1 MIDWQYPLAYS
12 LAHPPSRAR
21 QLKDSMKKPKPK
33 SLMREVAYERFKAQL
48 FKRNLVPGQFVSQGE
63 LCELLDVPLG
73 PTREALKRLE
83 AESLVRLIPQ
93 RGIQIAD
100 IGVTL
105 IREAFEFRTILEL
118 AAVRRFVANADDAT
132 IAKLEHSTRAVLDR
146 MATSTDVDS
155 RVLDA
160 ALQVDWGM
168 HNLFIESVG
177 NHILTAAHQQ
187 NFDKIRMIRLHGRSP
202 RYLPLAME
210 EHLVVIEALQRRDA
224 DQAAAALAHHLGCA
238 ERRALGL

>member
-1 MIDWQYPLAYS
+1 MKRETL
-12 LAHPPSRAR
+12 PPVRTRRA
-21 QLKDSMKKPKPK
+21 KPK
-33 SLMREVAYERFKAQL
+33 SLMREIAYERFKTEL
-48 FKRNLVPGQFVSQGE
+48 FKRNLAPGQFVSQGE

-105 IREAFEFRTILEL
+105 IHEAFEFRTVLEL
-118 AAVRRFVANADDAT
+118 AAIRRFVQTVDDAT
-132 IAKLEHSTRAVLDR
+132 LNELERTTLAVLKR
-146 MATSTDVDS
+146 MQGGDATDPQL
-155 RVLDA
+155 LDH

-168 HNLFIESVG
+168 HTMIMDSVG
-177 NHILTAAHQQ
+177 NRIMMSAHQR
-187 NFDKIRMIRLHGRSP
+187 NFDKIKMIRLHGRSP

-210 EHLVVIEALQRRDA
+210 EHLKVIAALKSRDPER
-224 DQAAAALAHHLGCA
+224 AAAALQDHLKSA
-238 ERRALGL
+238 EHRALGL

>member
-1 MIDWQYPLAYS
+1 M
-12 LAHPPSRAR
+12 R
-21 QLKDSMKKPKPK
+21 KPKPK

-63 LCELLDVPLG
+63 LCDLLDVPLG

-93 RGIQIAD
+93 RGIQITD

-105 IREAFEFRTILEL
+105 IREAFEFRTILEA
-118 AAVRRFVANADDAT
+118 AAVRRFVATADDAT
-132 IAKLEHSTRAVLDR
+132 LEALETSTRTMLDR
-146 MATSTDVDS
+146 LAANADADTRLV
-155 RVLDA
+155 DA
-160 ALQVDWGM
+160 ALEVDWRM
-168 HNLFIESVG
+168 HDLIVESVG
-177 NHILTAAHQQ
+177 NRILMQAHRQ

-210 EHLVVIEALQRRDA
+210 EHLAAIQAMRRRDA
-224 DQAAAALAHHLGCA
+224 DAAAAALEHHLACA
-238 ERRALGL
+238 QRRALGL

>member
-1 MIDWQYPLAYS
+1 MIVLTIRGGHH
-12 LAHPPSRAR
+12 L
-21 QLKDSMKKPKPK
+21 KKPKPK
-33 SLMREVAYERFKAQL
+33 SLMREVAYERFKAEL
-48 FKRNLVPGQFVSQGE
+48 FKRNLTPGQFVSQGE

-105 IREAFEFRTILEL
+105 IHEAFEFRAVLEL
-118 AAVRRFVANADDAT
+118 AAVRRFAVEAEESVVAD
-132 IAKLEHSTRAVLDR
+132 LEERTTSVLKRLDG
-146 MATSTDVDS
+146 SSNTDP
-155 RVLDA
+155 RLLDA

-168 HNLFIESVG
+168 HDLIVEAVG
-177 NHILTAAHQQ
+177 NRIMMTAHRQ

-202 RYLPLAME
+202 HYIPLALE
-210 EHLVVIEALQRRDA
+210 EHIAVIRALKRRDP
-224 DQAAAALAHHLGCA
+224 DKAASALESHLKAA
-238 ERRALGL
+238 ERRALGM

>member
-1 MIDWQYPLAYS
+1 
-12 LAHPPSRAR
+12 
-21 QLKDSMKKPKPK
+21 LKKAKPR
-33 SLMREVAYERFKAQL
+33 SLMREVAYERFKAEL
-48 FKRNLVPGQFVSQGE
+48 FKRNLSPGQFVSQGE

-105 IREAFEFRTILEL
+105 IHEAFQFRTVLEL
-118 AAVRRFVANADDAT
+118 AAVRRFAQDGEEAVIVDLEARTTAVLRRLDGGNNADP
-132 IAKLEHSTRAVLDR
+132 KL
-146 MATSTDVDS
+146 
-155 RVLDA
+155 LDA

-168 HNLFIESVG
+168 HDLIVEAMENRIMM
-177 NHILTAAHQQ
+177 TAHRQ

-202 RYLPLAME
+202 RFLPLALE
-210 EHLVVIEALQRRDA
+210 EHMAVIRALKRRDP
-224 DQAAAALAHHLGCA
+224 DKAAAALEQHLKRA

>member
-1 MIDWQYPLAYS
+1 
-12 LAHPPSRAR
+12 
-21 QLKDSMKKPKPK
+21 MKKPKPK
-33 SLMREVAYERFKAQL
+33 SLMREVAYERFKTQL
-48 FKRNLVPGQFVSQGE
+48 FKRNLVPGHFVSQGE
-63 LCELLDVPLG
+63 LCALLDVPLG

-118 AAVRRFVANADDAT
+118 AAVRRFVANADDAA
-132 IAKLEHSTRAVLDR
+132 IATLEHSTRAVLDR

-168 HNLFIESVG
+168 HNLFIESAG

-210 EHLVVIEALQRRDA
+210 EHLVVIDALQRRDA
-224 DQAAAALAHHLGCA
+224 DQAAAALAHHLACA

>member
-1 MIDWQYPLAYS
+1 
-12 LAHPPSRAR
+12 
-21 QLKDSMKKPKPK
+21 MKKPRPK
-33 SLMREVAYERFKAQL
+33 SLMREVAYERFKTQL

-93 RGIQIAD
+93 RGIQITD

-105 IREAFEFRTILEL
+105 IREAFEFRTILEV
-118 AAVRRFVANADDAT
+118 AAVRRFVASADDSA
-132 IAKLEHSTRAVLDR
+132 IDKLARDTRAMRER
-146 MATSTDVDS
+146 MKAGEVDTKL
-155 RVLDA
+155 LDA

-168 HNLFIESVG
+168 HNQIVQSVG
-177 NHILTAAHQQ
+177 NRILMSAHEQ
-187 NFDKIRMIRLHGRSP
+187 NFDKIRMIRLHARSP

-210 EHLVVIEALQRRDA
+210 EHVAVIEAMQRRDA
-224 DQAAAALAHHLGCA
+224 DAAAAALEHHLACA
-238 ERRALGL
+238 QRRALGL

>member
-1 MIDWQYPLAYS
+1 M
-12 LAHPPSRAR
+12 R
-21 QLKDSMKKPKPK
+21 KPKPK

-63 LCELLDVPLG
+63 LCDLLDVPLG

-93 RGIQIAD
+93 RGIQITD

-105 IREAFEFRTILEL
+105 IREAFEFRTILEA
-118 AAVRRFVANADDAT
+118 AAVRRFVATADDAT
-132 IAKLEHSTRAVLDR
+132 LEALETSTRTMLDR
-146 MATSTDVDS
+146 LAANADADTRLV
-155 RVLDA
+155 DA
-160 ALQVDWGM
+160 ALEVDWRM
-168 HNLFIESVG
+168 HDLIVESVG
-177 NHILTAAHQQ
+177 NRILMQAHRQ

-210 EHLVVIEALQRRDA
+210 EHLAAIQAMRRRDA
-224 DQAAAALAHHLGCA
+224 DAAAAALEHHLACA

>member
-1 MIDWQYPLAYS
+1 M
-12 LAHPPSRAR
+12 
-21 QLKDSMKKPKPK
+21 SMRKPKPK
-33 SLMREVAYERFKAQL
+33 SLMREVAYERFKSEL
-48 FKRNLVPGQFVSQGE
+48 FKRNLAPGQFVSQVE
-63 LCELLDVPLG
+63 LCTLLDVPLG

-105 IREAFEFRTILEL
+105 IHEAFEFRTVLEV
-118 AAVRRFVANADDAT
+118 AAIRRFVQSADDAT
-132 IAKLEHSTRAVLDR
+132 LEELERAT
-146 MATSTDVDS
+146 MAIQQKMKGRSDVDT
-155 RVLDA
+155 RLLDA

-168 HNLFIESVG
+168 HNLIVESVG
-177 NHILTAAHQQ
+177 NRIMMSAHQQ
-187 NFDKIRMIRLHGRSP
+187 NFDKIKMIRLHGRSP

-210 EHLVVIEALQRRDA
+210 EHLVVIAALKARDA
-224 DQAAAALAHHLGCA
+224 DRAAAALAAHLQSA

>member
-1 MIDWQYPLAYS
+1 
-12 LAHPPSRAR
+12 
-21 QLKDSMKKPKPK
+21 
-33 SLMREVAYERFKAQL
+33 MREVAYERFKAEL
-48 FKRNLVPGQFVSQGE
+48 FKRKLSPGQFVSQGE

-105 IREAFEFRTILEL
+105 IHEAFEFRTILEL
-118 AAVRRFVANADDAT
+118 AAVRRFALDADGAIVAD
-132 IAKLEHSTRAVLDR
+132 LEERTLAVMRRLDGGANPDPR
-146 MATSTDVDS
+146 L
-155 RVLDA
+155 LDA

-168 HNLFIESVG
+168 HDLIVESAG
-177 NHILTAAHQQ
+177 NRIMMTAHRQ

-202 RYLPLAME
+202 RYIPLALE
-210 EHLVVIEALQRRDA
+210 EHVAVIRALRRRDP
-224 DQAAAALAHHLGCA
+224 DEAAAALETHLKAA
-238 ERRALGL
+238 ER

>member
-1 MIDWQYPLAYS
+1 
-12 LAHPPSRAR
+12 
-21 QLKDSMKKPKPK
+21 MKKPVK
-33 SLMREVAYERFKAQL
+33 SKALMREIAYERFKTEL
-48 FKRNLVPGQFVSQGE
+48 FRRNLAPGQFVSQVE

-105 IREAFEFRTILEL
+105 IHEAFEFRAVIEL
-118 AAVRRFVANADDAT
+118 AAMRRFVVEASDAT
-132 IAKLEHSTRAVLDR
+132 LDELERSTRAVLTR
-146 MATSTDVDS
+146 MKDTPEPDA
-155 RVLDA
+155 RLLDA

-168 HNLFIESVG
+168 HTLVIESMG
-177 NHILTAAHQQ
+177 NRILTDAHQR

-210 EHLVVIEALQRRDA
+210 EHLGVIEAVRRRDPEA
-224 DQAAAALAHHLGCA
+224 AAAALSRHLAAA

>member
-1 MIDWQYPLAYS
+1 
-12 LAHPPSRAR
+12 
-21 QLKDSMKKPKPK
+21 
-33 SLMREVAYERFKAQL
+33 MREVAYERFKAEL
-48 FKRNLVPGQFVSQGE
+48 FKRNLAPGQFVSQVE
-63 LCELLDVPLG
+63 LCTLLDVPLG

-105 IREAFEFRTILEL
+105 IHEAFEFRIILET
-118 AAVRRFVANADDAT
+118 AAIRRFVQTADDA
-132 IAKLEHSTRAVLDR
+132 VLDELER
-146 MATSTDVDS
+146 STTAVQQKMTGKSEVDV
-155 RVLDA
+155 RLLDA

-168 HNLFIESVG
+168 HDLIVASVG
-177 NHILTAAHQQ
+177 NRIMMTAHQQ
-187 NFDKIRMIRLHGRSP
+187 NFDKIKMIRLHGRSP

-210 EHLVVIEALQRRDA
+210 EHLVVIAALKARDP
-224 DQAAAALAHHLGCA
+224 DKAAAALEHHLRCA

>member
-1 MIDWQYPLAYS
+1 
-12 LAHPPSRAR
+12 
-21 QLKDSMKKPKPK
+21 MKKPKPK

-63 LCELLDVPLG
+63 LCALLDVPLG

-105 IREAFEFRTILEL
+105 IREAFEFRTILEV
-118 AAVRRFVANADDAT
+118 AAIRRFAETADDTALAR
-132 IAKLEHSTRAVLDR
+132 IEGETRAMMERLAPGNVADTRLLDQ
-146 MATSTDVDS
+146 
-155 RVLDA
+155 
-160 ALQVDWGM
+160 ALQVDWSL
-168 HNLFIESVG
+168 HNLMVEAMG
-177 NHILTAAHQQ
+177 NRILINAHQQ

-210 EHLVVIEALQRRDA
+210 EHLVIIAALRRRDA
-224 DQAAAALAHHLGCA
+224 DEAAAALTAHLGAA

>member
-1 MIDWQYPLAYS
+1 
-12 LAHPPSRAR
+12 
-21 QLKDSMKKPKPK
+21 MKKPKAK
-33 SLMREVAYERFKAQL
+33 SLMREVAYERFKVQL

-63 LCELLDVPLG
+63 LCALLDVPLG

-118 AAVRRFVANADDAT
+118 AAVRAFAKTADDAT
-132 IAKLEHSTRAVLDR
+132 LAELAASTRSVLER
-146 MATSTDVDS
+146 MAPGNEVDS
-155 RVLDA
+155 RLLDA

-168 HNLFIESVG
+168 HNLIIDSMR
-177 NHILTAAHQQ
+177 NHILRSAHQQ

-202 RYLPLAME
+202 RYLPLALE
-210 EHLVVIEALQRRDA
+210 EHLAVIDALQRRDA
-224 DQAAAALAHHLGCA
+224 DGAAAALERHLLA
-238 ERRALGL
+238 AQHRALGL

>member
-1 MIDWQYPLAYS
+1 
-12 LAHPPSRAR
+12 
-21 QLKDSMKKPKPK
+21 MKKPKQK

-63 LCELLDVPLG
+63 LCALLDVPLG

-93 RGIQIAD
+93 RGIQITD

-105 IREAFEFRTILEL
+105 IHEAFEFRTILEL
-118 AAVRRFVANADDAT
+118 AAVRRFTLNADDAT
-132 IAKLEHSTRAVLDR
+132 IAELERTTRAVQDR
-146 MATSTDVDS
+146 MATADEFDS
-155 RVLDA
+155 RLLDA

-168 HNLFIESVG
+168 HNLIVESVG
-177 NHILTAAHQQ
+177 NHVLTSAHQQ

-210 EHLVVIEALQRRDA
+210 EHLVVIEALRRRDP
-224 DQAAAALAHHLGCA
+224 DAAAMALERHLAAA

>member
-1 MIDWQYPLAYS
+1 M
-12 LAHPPSRAR
+12 RKTR
-21 QLKDSMKKPKPK
+21 PK
-33 SLMREVAYERFKAQL
+33 SLMREIAYERFKAQL
-48 FKRNLVPGQFVSQGE
+48 FKRNLSPGQFVSQGE

-83 AESLVRLIPQ
+83 AENLVRLIPQ
-93 RGIQIAD
+93 RGIQITD

-105 IREAFEFRTILEL
+105 IHEAFEFRTVLEM
-118 AAVRRFVANADDAT
+118 AAVRRFAHTASDAELKGLEEATTDILRRLDGGSNADP
-132 IAKLEHSTRAVLDR
+132 KLI
-146 MATSTDVDS
+146 
-155 RVLDA
+155 DA

-168 HNLFIESVG
+168 HDMMVDSIG
-177 NHILTAAHQQ
+177 NHIMMTAHRQ

-210 EHLVVIEALQRRDA
+210 EHLDVIVALKQRDA
-224 DQAAAALAHHLGCA
+224 DAAAAALARHFECA

>member
-1 MIDWQYPLAYS
+1 
-12 LAHPPSRAR
+12 
-21 QLKDSMKKPKPK
+21 MKKPKQK

-105 IREAFEFRTILEL
+105 IREAFEFRTVLEL
-118 AAVRRFVANADDAT
+118 AAVRRFTESADLAT
-132 IAKLEHSTRAVLDR
+132 VEKLEADTRAMLER
-146 MATSTDVDS
+146 MAAAAEPDT
-155 RVLDA
+155 RLLDA

-168 HNLFIESVG
+168 HTLIIESMG
-177 NHILTAAHQQ
+177 NRILTNAHLQ

-210 EHLVVIEALQRRDA
+210 EHLGVLEAARRRDPDA
-224 DQAAAALAHHLGCA
+224 AAAALARHLSAA

>member
-1 MIDWQYPLAYS
+1 
-12 LAHPPSRAR
+12 
-21 QLKDSMKKPKPK
+21 MKKAKPK
-33 SLMREVAYERFKAQL
+33 SLMREVAYERFKSEL

-93 RGIQIAD
+93 RGIQITD

-105 IREAFEFRTILEL
+105 IHEAFEFRTVLEV
-118 AAVRRFVANADDAT
+118 AAVRHFVAHARDDVLAGLAADTAAVMQAFADGRDDDPRL
-132 IAKLEHSTRAVLDR
+132 IDRAL
-146 MATSTDVDS
+146 A
-155 RVLDA
+155 
-160 ALQVDWGM
+160 VDWGM
-168 HNLFIESVG
+168 HDLIVDSVG
-177 NHILTAAHQQ
+177 NRIMMTAHRQ

-210 EHLVVIEALQRRDA
+210 EHLAVIQAMQRRDPDA
-224 DQAAAALAHHLGCA
+224 SAAALAAHLKAA

>member
-1 MIDWQYPLAYS
+1 M
-12 LAHPPSRAR
+12 R
-21 QLKDSMKKPKPK
+21 KPKPK
-33 SLMREVAYERFKAQL
+33 SLMREVAYERFKSEL
-48 FKRNLVPGQFVSQGE
+48 FKRNLAPGQFVSQVE
-63 LCELLDVPLG
+63 LCTLLDVPLG

-105 IREAFEFRTILEL
+105 IHEAFEFRTVLEL
-118 AAVRRFVANADDAT
+118 AAIRRFVQTAADAT
-132 IAKLEHSTRAVLDR
+132 LEELERAT
-146 MATSTDVDS
+146 MAIQQKMKGRSDVDT
-155 RVLDA
+155 RLLDA

-168 HNLFIESVG
+168 HNLIVESVG
-177 NHILTAAHQQ
+177 NRIMMSAHQQ
-187 NFDKIRMIRLHGRSP
+187 NFDKLKMIRLHGRSP

-210 EHLVVIEALQRRDA
+210 EHLVVIAALKARDA
-224 DQAAAALAHHLGCA
+224 DRAAAALAAHLQSA